1 MTENPPPL
9 KNGRPVKLKFASQVS
24 VSPPKFNIFSN
35 HPREI
40 NNQYK
45 KYLSNK
51 LKKSFHLED
60 IPIKVRFKKQIIHM
74 NKISFYFILFFSIS
88 LFADE
93 DQTINLIVENCK
105 SCHNLNIET
114 TKKIPSINNLEKDEF
129 VRLMKKYKNDKDN
142 SVMNRISKVLTN
154 NDILKMADKIYGKK

>member
-1 MTENPPPL
+1 
-9 KNGRPVKLKFASQVS
+9 
-24 VSPPKFNIFSN
+24 
-35 HPREI
+35 
-40 NNQYK
+40 
-45 KYLSNK
+45 
-51 LKKSFHLED
+51 
-60 IPIKVRFKKQIIHM
+60 M

-114 TKKIPSINNLEKDEF
+114 TDKIPSINNLDKDEF

-142 SVMNRISKVLTN
+142 SVMNRISRVLTN
-154 NDILKMADKIYGKK
+154 RDISKMADKLYDKK

>member
-1 MTENPPPL
+1 
-9 KNGRPVKLKFASQVS
+9 
-24 VSPPKFNIFSN
+24 
-35 HPREI
+35 
-40 NNQYK
+40 
-45 KYLSNK
+45 
-51 LKKSFHLED
+51 
-60 IPIKVRFKKQIIHM
+60 M

-88 LFADE
+88 LFAGE
-93 DQTINLIVENCK
+93 DKTINLIVENCK

-142 SVMNRISKVLTN
+142 SVMNRISRVLTN

>member
-1 MTENPPPL
+1 
-9 KNGRPVKLKFASQVS
+9 
-24 VSPPKFNIFSN
+24 
-35 HPREI
+35 
-40 NNQYK
+40 
-45 KYLSNK
+45 
-51 LKKSFHLED
+51 
-60 IPIKVRFKKQIIHM
+60 M

-88 LFADE
+88 SFADE

-129 VRLMKKYKNDKDN
+129 VRLMKKYKNDNDN

-154 NDILKMADKIYGKK
+154 MDILKMADKIYGKK

>member
-1 MTENPPPL
+1 
-9 KNGRPVKLKFASQVS
+9 
-24 VSPPKFNIFSN
+24 
-35 HPREI
+35 
-40 NNQYK
+40 
-45 KYLSNK
+45 
-51 LKKSFHLED
+51 
-60 IPIKVRFKKQIIHM
+60 M
-74 NKISFYFILFFSIS
+74 NKVSFYFILFFSIS

-129 VRLMKKYKNDKDN
+129 VRLMKKYKNDNDN

-154 NDILKMADKIYGKK
+154 MDILKMADKIYGKK

>member
-1 MTENPPPL
+1 
-9 KNGRPVKLKFASQVS
+9 
-24 VSPPKFNIFSN
+24 
-35 HPREI
+35 
-40 NNQYK
+40 
-45 KYLSNK
+45 
-51 LKKSFHLED
+51 
-60 IPIKVRFKKQIIHM
+60 M

-105 SCHNLNIET
+105 SCHNLNIEA

-129 VRLMKKYKNDKDN
+129 VKLMKKYKNDRDN